1 MRINRGFMGRS
12 WVKSYISEEK
22 KEKFAKLAKLKGLNV
37 SVYLSLLLTEELRK
51 AEAEELL
58 K

>member
-1 MRINRGFMGRS
+1 MGRS